1 MAGNE
6 GASAVGV
13 ETRILLPVPDPFDLH
28 ATCMS
33 HGWIVLPPNS
43 WNHSIE
49 AFQRVEELSNGQ
61 IVRLY
66 VQQPDSKNVVVTVWS
81 SDPLSEIERSE
92 VVHRV
97 TTMLRLNEDLSEFER
112 LCDLNPR
119 WRARVPRG
127 GGRLLRSPTVFE
139 DVVKTICTTNTTWA
153 QTRAMVTRLVKTLGK
168 PHPLQP
174 EDKAFPTPQRIAAFG
189 AERLRSEIRLGYR
202 ADYIAKL
209 AHQVATGELDLEAL
223 RSPDL
228 SAEEVRRRLRQLPGI
243 GPYGAATV
251 SMLLGHYDEL
261 AIDSEMRAFVSRHYY
276 QGRPVTDAE
285 IRSVYAEWGRW
296 KYLAYWFDPSSSS
309 ETSSPNGPE
318 PDQDHA

>member
-1 MAGNE
+1 
-6 GASAVGV
+6 
-13 ETRILLPVPDPFDLH
+13 
-28 ATCMS
+28 MS
-33 HGWIVLPPNS
+33 HGWIELPPNS
-43 WNHSIE
+43 WNHSIGV
-49 AFQRVEELSNGQ
+49 FQRIEELSSGQ

-66 VQQPDSKNVVVTVWS
+66 VQQPDPKNVVVTVWS
-81 SDPLSEIERSE
+81 SDPLSEIERGE
-92 VVHRV
+92 VTQRV
-97 TTMLRLNEDLSEFER
+97 TTMLRLNEDLSEFEK

-127 GGRLLRSPTVFE
+127 GGRLLRSPTLFE

-174 EDKAFPTPQRIAAFG
+174 EDKAFPTPQRIATFG

-202 ADYIAKL
+202 ANYIAKL
-209 AHQVATGELDLEAL
+209 AHQVATGELDLEQL
-223 RSPDL
+223 RAPDL

-276 QGRPVTDAE
+276 QGRPVTDTE
-285 IRSVYAEWGRW
+285 IRSVYDEWGKW
-296 KYLAYWFDPSSSS
+296 KYLAYWFDPSSIS